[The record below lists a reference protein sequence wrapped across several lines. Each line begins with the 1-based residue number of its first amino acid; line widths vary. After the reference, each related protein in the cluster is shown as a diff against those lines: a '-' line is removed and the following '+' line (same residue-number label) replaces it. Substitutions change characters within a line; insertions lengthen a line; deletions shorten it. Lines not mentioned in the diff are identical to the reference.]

1 MGKSGGMKS
10 SSCLI
15 FGCMGDVKWKTMVD
29 GVETCDMDRDDD
41 IGLVLSL

>member
-15 FGCMGDVKWKTMVD
+15 FGCMGDVKWKTKVD
-29 GVETCDMDRDDD
+29 GVENFDMDRDDG
-41 IGLVLSL
+41 IGLILSL